1 MNMPVKVSIIIPTYK
16 RPMLLK
22 RCLEALI
29 SQDFPANEFEI
40 IVVTDGLDDETNNM
54 LADDRLF
61 DFFQNI
67 FCYSLPFKKGPAAA
81 RNAGWRIAKGDL
93 ILFTDD
99 DCIPSVHWI
108 TNYYNAFQFYG
119 ECEIALTGKII
130 VPLSA
135 APTDFEL
142 NTANLETAEFVTAN
156 CACTKSCLEMVN
168 GFDEAFTM
176 AWREDSDLEFKFLK
190 ENIPIKK
197 IEEAVV
203 IHPARKA
210 AWGVSLKEQRKSM
223 FNALLFKKH
232 PQLYKQRIGSPA
244 LRNYYL
250 IIALLIT
257 SFAEWFENEKIIA
270 LVCLSIWL
278 YLMIAFILKRL
289 TNASLSFKHVVEMVA
304 TSLLIPFV
312 SVFWNLYGAI
322 KFKVLRL

>member
-1 MNMPVKVSIIIPTYK
+1 MPVKVSVIIPTYQ
-16 RPMLLK
+16 RPALLK
-22 RCLEALI
+22 RCLESLI
-29 SQDFPANEFEI
+29 SQDFPNEQFEI
-40 IVVTDGLDDETNNM
+40 IIVTDGLDEETNKM
-54 LADDRLF
+54 LAEEGIF
-61 DFFQNI
+61 DYFPNL

-81 RNAGWRIAKGDL
+81 RNAGWRVAGGQL

-99 DCIPSVHWI
+99 DCIPSVYWI
-108 TNYYNAFQFYG
+108 KHFFNAYEFYG
-119 ECEIALTGKII
+119 QCAIALTGKVI
-130 VPLSA
+130 VPLSS

-156 CACTKSCLEMVN
+156 CGCTKAALEMVH

-190 ENIPIKK
+190 KDVPIKK

-210 AWGVSLKEQRKSM
+210 PWGISLREQQKSM

-232 PQLYKQRIGSPA
+232 PQLYKERIGSPV

-250 IIALLIT
+250 MIILLVT
-257 SFAEWFENEKIIA
+257 FFTEWYQDQKIIA
-270 LVCLSIWL
+270 LICLSAWL

-289 TNASLSFKHVVEMVA
+289 SNASLSFKHVTEMIA
-304 TSLLIPFV
+304 TSVLIPFV
-312 SVFWNLYGAI
+312 SVFWNLYGAF
-322 KFKVLRL
+322 KFKVLPV

>member
-1 MNMPVKVSIIIPTYK
+1 MSVKVSIIVPTYK
-16 RPMLLK
+16 RPELLK

-29 SQDFPANEFEI
+29 SQDFPESEYEI
-40 IVVTDGLDDETNNM
+40 IIVTDGIDEETNQM
-54 LADDRLF
+54 LAQSGLF
-61 DFFQNI
+61 DFFNNI

-99 DCIPSVHWI
+99 DCIPDFNWI
-108 TNYYNAFQFYG
+108 KNLHNAFEFYG
-119 ECEIALTGKII
+119 FPAIALTGKVV
-130 VPLSA
+130 VPLSS

-142 NTANLETAEFVTAN
+142 NTANLEKAEFVTAN
-156 CACTKSCLEMVN
+156 CACTKRSLEIVN

-190 ENIPIKK
+190 EDIPIKK

-203 IHPARKA
+203 VHPARKA

-232 PQLYKQRIGSPA
+232 PQLYKERIGSPA

-250 IIALLIT
+250 MIVLLV
-257 SFAEWFENEKIIA
+257 SFFTEWYQHQKIIA
-270 LVCLSIWL
+270 ILCLSAWV
-278 YLMIAFILKRL
+278 YLMVLFILKRL
-289 TNASLSFKHVVEMVA
+289 SNASLSFKHVSEMIA

>member
-1 MNMPVKVSIIIPTYK
+1 MPVKVSIIIPTYK

-156 CACTKSCLEMVN
+156 CACTKCCLEMVN

-210 AWGVSLKEQRKSM
+210 SWGVSLKEQRKSM

-289 TNASLSFKHVVEMVA
+289 TNASLSFKHVVEMIA

>member
-1 MNMPVKVSIIIPTYK
+1 MSVKVSVIVPTYK
-16 RPMLLK
+16 RPSLLK
-22 RCLEALI
+22 RCIEALI
-29 SQDFPANEFEI
+29 SQDFPENQYEI
-40 IVVTDGLDDETNNM
+40 IIVTDGIDEDTNQM
-54 LADDRLF
+54 LAQSGLF
-61 DFFQNI
+61 DFFNNI

-99 DCIPSVHWI
+99 DCIPDFNWI
-108 TNYYNAFQFYG
+108 KNLYNAFEFYG
-119 ECEIALTGKII
+119 YPAIALTGKVI
-130 VPLSA
+130 VPLPAS
-135 APTDFEL
+135 PTDFEL
-142 NTANLETAEFVTAN
+142 NTANLEKAEFVTAN
-156 CACTKSCLEMVN
+156 CACTKTSLEIVN

-190 ENIPIKK
+190 EDIPIKK

-203 IHPARKA
+203 VHPARKA
-210 AWGVSLKEQRKSM
+210 QWGVSLKEQRKSM

-232 PQLYKQRIGSPA
+232 PQLYKERIGSPA

-250 IIALLIT
+250 MIVLLL
-257 SFAEWFENEKIIA
+257 SFIAEWFQDEKIIA
-270 LVCLSIWL
+270 LICLSAWL
-278 YLMIAFILKRL
+278 YLTLLFILKRL
-289 TNASLSFKHVVEMVA
+289 SNASLSFKHVSEMVA

>member
-1 MNMPVKVSIIIPTYK
+1 MSLKVSVIIPTYQ
-16 RPMLLK
+16 RPVLLK

-29 SQDFPANEFEI
+29 SQDFPAKEFEI
-40 IVVTDGLDDETNNM
+40 IIVTDGLDDETNNM
-54 LADDRLF
+54 LADCHILDIF
-61 DFFQNI
+61 PNI
-67 FCYSLPFKKGPAAA
+67 HCYSLPFKKGPAAA
-81 RNAGWRIAKGDL
+81 RNAGWRIAKGSL

-108 TNYYNAFQFYG
+108 RNYYNAFQFYG
-119 ECEIALTGKII
+119 ECEIALTGKVI
-130 VPLSA
+130 VPLPA

-156 CACTKSCLEMVN
+156 CACTKSCLELVN

-197 IEEAVV
+197 IEEAIV

-250 IIALLIT
+250 IIALFIT
-257 SFAEWFENEKIIA
+257 SIAEWLQGEKIVA
-270 LVCLSIWL
+270 FVCLLSWL
-278 YLMIAFILKRL
+278 YLMICFIKKRL
-289 TNASLSFKHVVEMVA
+289 SNASLSFKHVIEMIA

>member
-1 MNMPVKVSIIIPTYK
+1 MSVKVSIIIPTYK
-16 RPMLLK
+16 RPQLLK
-22 RCLEALI
+22 RCLEALM
-29 SQDFPANEFEI
+29 SQEFPENDFEVI
-40 IVVTDGLDDETNNM
+40 IVTDGLDDETNNM
-54 LADDRLF
+54 LADCRIF
-61 DFFQNI
+61 HFFQNI
-67 FCYSLPFKKGPAAA
+67 HCYSLPFKKGPAAA
-81 RNAGWRIAKGDL
+81 RNAGWRIAKGNL

-108 TNYYNAFQFYG
+108 ENYYNAFEFYG
-119 ECEIALTGKII
+119 QCEIALTGKII

-135 APTDFEL
+135 TPTDFEL

-156 CACTKSCLEMVN
+156 CACSRCCLEMVN

-197 IEEAVV
+197 IEEAIV

-210 AWGVSLKEQRKSM
+210 PWGVSLKEQRKSM

-232 PQLYKQRIGSPA
+232 PELYKQRIGSPA

-250 IIALLIT
+250 MITLLIT
-257 SFAEWFENEKIIA
+257 SIAEWVQKDKIVAFI
-270 LVCLSIWL
+270 CLSLWL
-278 YLMIAFILKRL
+278 YLMVSFILKRL
-289 TNASLSFKHVVEMVA
+289 ANASLSFKHVVEMIA

>member
-1 MNMPVKVSIIIPTYK
+1 MAVKVSIIIPTYK
-16 RPMLLK
+16 RPTLLK
-22 RCLEALI
+22 RCVEALI
-29 SQDFPANEFEI
+29 SQDFPEDDFEI
-40 IVVTDGLDDETNNM
+40 IIVTDGLDEETNNM
-54 LADDRLF
+54 LSQSALL
-61 DFFQNI
+61 DFFPNI

-81 RNAGWRIAKGDL
+81 RNAGWRIAKGHL

-99 DCIPSVHWI
+99 DCIPSFNWI
-108 TNYYNAFQFYG
+108 KNLYNAFEFYG
-119 ECEIALTGKII
+119 QPAIALTGKVV

-156 CACTKSCLEMVN
+156 CACTKSSLELVN

-190 ENIPIKK
+190 EDIPIKK

-203 IHPARKA
+203 VHPARKA
-210 AWGVSLKEQRKSM
+210 PWGVSLKEQRKSM

-232 PQLYKQRIGSPA
+232 PKLYKEKIGSPA

-250 IIALLIT
+250 MIILLVSAFSEWYQHERII
-257 SFAEWFENEKIIA
+257 SLICFA
-270 LVCLSIWL
+270 SWL
-278 YLMIAFILKRL
+278 YLTVSFILKRL
-289 TNASLSFKHVVEMVA
+289 SNASLSFKHVTEMVA

-312 SVFWNLYGAI
+312 SVFWNLYGTI
-322 KFKVLRL
+322 KFKALRL

>member
-1 MNMPVKVSIIIPTYK
+1 MPVKVSIIIPTYK

>member
-1 MNMPVKVSIIIPTYK
+1 MSVKVSIIIPTCQ
-16 RPMLLK
+16 RPLLLK
-22 RCLEALI
+22 RCLEALM

-40 IVVTDGLDDETNNM
+40 IIVTDGLDDETNNM
-54 LADDRLF
+54 MADCQLF
-61 DFFQNI
+61 NFFPNI

-81 RNAGWRIAKGDL
+81 RNAGWRIAQGDL

-108 TNYYNAFQFYG
+108 KTYYNAFQFYG

-130 VPLSA
+130 VPFPA
-135 APTDFEL
+135 RYADFKL
-142 NTANLETAEFVTAN
+142 NTTNLETADFVTAN
-156 CACTKSCLEMVN
+156 CACTKCCLEMVN

-176 AWREDSDLEFKFLK
+176 AWREDSDLEFKFLN

-197 IEEAVV
+197 IEEAIV

-210 AWGVSLKEQRKSM
+210 PWGLSLKEQRKTM

-250 IIALLIT
+250 VIALLVT
-257 SFAEWFENEKIIA
+257 SVAEWFLSDKMVA
-270 LVCLSIWL
+270 FVCFSFWL
-278 YLMIAFILKRL
+278 YLMVLFILKQL
-289 TNASLSFKHVVEMVA
+289 ENTSLSFKHIVETIA

-312 SVFWNLYGAI
+312 SVFWNVYGAI

>member
-1 MNMPVKVSIIIPTYK
+1 MPVKVSIIIPTYK

-108 TNYYNAFQFYG
+108 SNYYNAFQFYG

>member
-1 MNMPVKVSIIIPTYK
+1 MPVKVSIIIPTYK

-156 CACTKSCLEMVN
+156 CACTKCCLEMVN

-289 TNASLSFKHVVEMVA
+289 TNASLSFKHVVEMIA

>member
-1 MNMPVKVSIIIPTYK
+1 MSVKVSIIVPTYK
-16 RPMLLK
+16 RPALLK
-22 RCLEALI
+22 RCIEALI
-29 SQDFPANEFEI
+29 SQDFPEQEYEI
-40 IVVTDGLDDETNNM
+40 IIVTDGIDEDSNQM
-54 LADDRLF
+54 LSQSGLL
-61 DFFQNI
+61 DFFNNI

-99 DCIPSVHWI
+99 DCIPDFNWI
-108 TNYYNAFQFYG
+108 KNLYNAFEFYG
-119 ECEIALTGKII
+119 YSAIALTGKVV
-130 VPLSA
+130 VPLSS

-156 CACTKSCLEMVN
+156 CACTKTSLEMVN

-190 ENIPIKK
+190 EDIPIKK

-203 IHPARKA
+203 VHPARKA
-210 AWGVSLKEQRKSM
+210 PWGVSLKEQRKSM

-232 PQLYKQRIGSPA
+232 SQLYKEKIGSPA

-250 IIALLIT
+250 MIILLIT
-257 SFAEWFENEKIIA
+257 FFTEWIQGQKIIA
-270 LVCLSIWL
+270 LICLSSWL
-278 YLMIAFILKRL
+278 YLTVLFILKRL
-289 TNASLSFKHVVEMVA
+289 TNASLSIKHVSEMIA

>member
-1 MNMPVKVSIIIPTYK
+1 MPVKVSIIIPTYQ
-16 RPMLLK
+16 RPLLLK

-29 SQDFPANEFEI
+29 SQDFPHSEFEVI
-40 IVVTDGLDDETNNM
+40 IVTDGLDDETNNM
-54 LADDRLF
+54 LADFQVF

-81 RNAGWRIAKGDL
+81 RNAGWRIAKGNL

-108 TNYYNAFQFYG
+108 SNYYNAFRFYG
-119 ECEIALTGKII
+119 ECEIALTGKIV
-130 VPLSA
+130 VPLPPD
-135 APTDFEL
+135 PTDFEL

-156 CACTKSCLEMVN
+156 CACSKCCLEMVN

-210 AWGVSLKEQRKSM
+210 PWGVSLKEQRKSM

-232 PQLYKQRIGSPA
+232 PELYKQRIGSPA
-244 LRNYYL
+244 LRSYYL
-250 IIALLIT
+250 IIALFIT
-257 SFAEWFENEKIIA
+257 SVAEWFQNEKGIA
-270 LVCLSIWL
+270 IVCLSVWL
-278 YLMIAFILKRL
+278 YLMTCFILKRL
-289 TNASLSFKHVVEMVA
+289 SKASLSFRHVVEMIA